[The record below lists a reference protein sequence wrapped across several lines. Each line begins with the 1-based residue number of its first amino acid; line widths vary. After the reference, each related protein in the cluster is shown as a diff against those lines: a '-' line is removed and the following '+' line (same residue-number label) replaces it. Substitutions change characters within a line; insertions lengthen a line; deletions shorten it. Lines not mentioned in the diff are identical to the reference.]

1 MTTRLRLFLQIQQT
15 LYMSHSSTFVSLGVC
30 DKGQLIQSP
39 FLCTNQLKLF
49 VLWKGEDRDS
59 NVLHLSFLT
68 DLDNLN
74 LVRVLQRFL
83 HLVSDVFLH
92 HLVIQ

>member
-15 LYMSHSSTFVSLGVC
+15 LYMSHSSTFVSLEVC
-30 DKGQLIQSP
+30 DKGQLIQYP
-39 FLCTNQLKLF
+39 FLCTDKQLLF
-49 VLWKGEDRDS
+49 VLWKGEEMITFCIS
-59 NVLHLSFLT
+59 VFLT
-68 DLDNLN
+68 ALDDLN

-83 HLVSDVFLH
+83 HLILDVFLH

>member
-30 DKGQLIQSP
+30 DKGQLIQFP

-49 VLWKGEDRDS
+49 VPWKGDS

-74 LVRVLQRFL
+74 LLRVLQRFL
-83 HLVSDVFLH
+83 HLVLDVFLH